1 LESNHFWLSL
11 RPLAGNPKGIFVLN
25 KLVVE
30 HPPQSDEREQKNH
43 KKGHLNQIAEVARQ
57 FCAMASFKKTPEIAK
72 ITNEH
77 ELLDA
82 ISQMLSENESL
93 RDKMGEQ
100 ANRIAYLEE
109 LATSD
114 ELTGVLNRRG
124 FEAELKRVLARARR
138 DVEQG
143 ILVYIDLDDF
153 KPVNDTHGHSA
164 GDEVLRKVA
173 NILNEMTRDMDVIGR
188 LGGDEFA
195 IILVNTSHENGLD
208 RAETLNTALNEAS
221 LFWQGQELTIQA
233 SFGMQSYQSGDEAHA
248 LLQSA
253 DEAMYK
259 IKQIKEEDG
268 TRYRRSLELKS
279 PSRGKRILHRM
290 PANAQAH

>member
-1 LESNHFWLSL
+1 MLTN
-11 RPLAGNPKGIFVLN
+11 
-25 KLVVE
+25 LVVK
-30 HPPQSDEREQKNH
+30 HPPEIKGGH
-43 KKGHLNQIAEVARQ
+43 KSTDKKSHLEQIADVARR
-57 FCAMASFKKTPEIAK
+57 FCALVPTKNLPEISN
-72 ITNEH
+72 ISDEH
-77 ELLDA
+77 ELLEA
-82 ISQMLSENESL
+82 MSQMLAENKEL
-93 RDKMGEQ
+93 RVKMDTQ

-124 FEAELKRVLARARR
+124 FEAELKRVLARAKR

-153 KPVNDTHGHSA
+153 KPVNDTHGHAA
-164 GDEVLRKVA
+164 GDEVLRNVA
-173 NILNEMTRDMDVIGR
+173 KILSKMTRDMDVIGR

-195 IILVNTSHENGLD
+195 IILVNTTQENGLE
-208 RAETLNTALNEAS
+208 RAETLNTALNAAS
-221 LFWQGQELTIQA
+221 LAWNGERLAIQA
-233 SFGMQSYQSGDEAHA
+233 SFGMQSYQSGDDAQD

-268 TRYRRSLELKS
+268 RRTARSIELKS
-279 PSRGKRILHRM
+279 SNLNQ
-290 PANAQAH
+290 PAMSQLAGNAQAI

>member
-1 LESNHFWLSL
+1 M
-11 RPLAGNPKGIFVLN
+11 LN

-30 HPPQSDEREQKNH
+30 YPTQSNEKAQNIDKKN
-43 KKGHLNQIAEVARQ
+43 HLNQIADVARR
-57 FCAMASFKKTPEIAK
+57 FCAMVSLNKTPEFAE

-77 ELLDA
+77 ELLEA
-82 ISQMLSENESL
+82 ISQMLSENASL
-93 RDKMGEQ
+93 RDKIGEQ
-100 ANRIAYLEE
+100 ATRIAYLEE

-124 FEAELKRVLARARR
+124 FEAELKRVLARAKR

-153 KPVNDTHGHSA
+153 KPINDTYGHSA

-173 NILNEMTRDMDVIGR
+173 SLLNELTRDMDVVGR

-195 IILVNTSHENGLD
+195 IILVNTSQENGLA

-221 LFWQGQELTIQA
+221 LFWQGKQLTIQA
-233 SFGMQSYQSGDEAHA
+233 SFGMQSYQSGDAAHA

-259 IKQIKEEDG
+259 IKKVKEDDG
-268 TRYRRSLELKS
+268 RRHKRSLELKS
-279 PSRGKRILHRM
+279 PSRDKVTLHHM
-290 PANAQAH
+290 PANAQAI